1 MHIKYKVEHHDKFDR
16 VVFTG
21 PINENLGN
29 NLAKLD
35 GEVGKVVTFVLKD
48 IDYIN
53 SIGIRCWLEFLRNF
67 EDGRTLVYEE
77 CAPDIIS
84 QINMI
89 PHIAGNATITTF
101 YGTMAC
107 PECEVERL
115 QLFRAADGY
124 DALMKKA
131 QSQKCEKCKTPMELE
146 EDAEAF
152 FSFLNT

>member
-1 MHIKYKVEHHDKFDR
+1 MHIKYRIEHQDR
-16 VVFTG
+16 VDKVIFSG

-29 NLAKLD
+29 NLVKLG

-67 EDGRTLVYEE
+67 EDGRTITYED
-77 CAPDIIS
+77 CAPDMIS

-89 PHIAGNATITTF
+89 PHIAGNATITSF

-107 PECEVERL
+107 PQCDLERL
-115 QLFRAADGY
+115 QLFITADGY
-124 DALMKKA
+124 SALIKKA
-131 QSQKCEKCKTPMELE
+131 QNQKCEKCKATMELE

-152 FSFLNT
+152 FSFLST